1 MGTNKEFRFYQ
12 MDLFLSQTKELI
24 YSQYYNDWEDY
35 FCIKRETKNE
45 NEILKE
51 WFLIYHDDL
60 SKLYYYDFKSKRG
73 VIVKGA
79 KEDQKTSPETTKFY
93 LTNGEEQDPQNF
105 QETFI
110 NELKFDL
117 ISSQTISFIGD
128 NNNIPTDILK
138 PYYIKGNL
146 ISTGNNPYLLIFG
159 KKKDIN
165 NKIEGKFH
173 FSMKNYYIKLT
184 SIKGQFDAAYKS
196 DSEITLDE
204 FKCNIIY
211 NNFQTIPKNR
221 IILFEFKNGK
231 NGEKKMFKQVIDYQR
246 NANFLFENEEAFFL
260 IIIIKTID
268 LGNSLKSILV
278 IQKIKVKLIVWGIL
292 QY

>member
-45 NEILKE
+45 NEILKG

-79 KEDQKTSPETTKFY
+79 EEDQKTSPETTKFY

-117 ISSQTISFIGD
+117 ISSQTII
-128 NNNIPTDILK
+128 
-138 PYYIKGNL
+138 
-146 ISTGNNPYLLIFG
+146 
-159 KKKDIN
+159 
-165 NKIEGKFH
+165 
-173 FSMKNYYIKLT
+173 
-184 SIKGQFDAAYKS
+184 
-196 DSEITLDE
+196 
-204 FKCNIIY
+204 
-211 NNFQTIPKNR
+211 
-221 IILFEFKNGK
+221 
-231 NGEKKMFKQVIDYQR
+231 
-246 NANFLFENEEAFFL
+246 FL
-260 IIIIKTID
+260 I
-268 LGNSLKSILV
+268 
-278 IQKIKVKLIVWGIL
+278 Q
-292 QY
+292 

>member
-138 PYYIKGNL
+138 SYYIKGNL

-159 KKKDIN
+159 KEKDIN
-165 NKIEGKFH
+165 NKGEGKFH
-173 FSMKNYYIKLT
+173 FSTKNYYIKLT
-184 SIKGQFDAAYKS
+184 SLKGQFDSAYKS
-196 DSEITLDE
+196 
-204 FKCNIIY
+204 
-211 NNFQTIPKNR
+211 
-221 IILFEFKNGK
+221 
-231 NGEKKMFKQVIDYQR
+231 
-246 NANFLFENEEAFFL
+246 
-260 IIIIKTID
+260 
-268 LGNSLKSILV
+268 NS
-278 IQKIKVKLIVWGIL
+278 
-292 QY
+292 